1 MNIEKSVKQIPYPT
15 KFNYG
20 WVSKNVAELYNNYN
34 SEIPIKYIEENRSEF
49 GELTKISL
57 DNPVRNLMWNWL
69 KFNDTSYFT
78 PAANAFKH
86 SEEEVKGTNLKPK
99 YTSHLPGTQKY
110 RDFWLEERKRCIE
123 GFEPEIDGTPC
134 GIKISGELY
143 FYWNYCRIGR
153 VATLITGETTEVV
166 DFPLPCAM
174 DYYWFMELDAREN
187 PSKYGLPI
195 SYKQSIILAKARRLG
210 FSYKNAA
217 GATYKYTFY
226 KEIKV
231 AIISQTGE
239 KGVETFE
246 KCLQNIDFLTE
257 YTEFGGPHITRVLD
271 KTAQKGVIKAG
282 TKDKKGNEK
291 GRKSMIYTISLHNR
305 PDKASGAGCVRTIF
319 EEAGM
324 IQNLAK
330 AWTFTEPTLRSGK
343 IYKGIAIIF
352 GTGGDMVDAKGNAG
366 ASRDFA
372 EMFYNPKAY
381 KLASYKNIYEI
392 GPDSGECGL
401 FFNIT
406 WFREGS
412 TFIDTNGETHE
423 ALDKNGNIKP
433 WVAEIDL
440 NQERKLQANKDK
452 DAYETEITQY
462 CKTPREAFL
471 ITSGNTFPTADI
483 EARLD
488 RLLTTDDLRYLSTIG
503 SISES
508 NGECEFRPDIER
520 KYKAIDRFP
529 HAHNIKNREGALVIY
544 EQPRK
549 LHGAIPYGAYIVSV
563 DPIGEDSNGGES
575 LIAVYVLKTGKYPL
589 EIGYDEVVAQ
599 YVGRPAIDPIAAQ
612 NNIVYKL
619 AKYYNALVTH
629 ENDRS
634 GSEIRT
640 YFLEKN
646 AFEHLLKPPS
656 DIVEQAIPNSKTN
669 LRKTG
674 HSMSSER
681 MKELGEMY
689 VNRWLKKSRG
699 ADESGRIIT
708 NLDLIR
714 DVALLQELQNY
725 NRYGN
730 FDRVMAFMGA
740 ILQMR
745 QLESNEIRDSK
756 NAAEAMNY
764 FDAHLTRFA
773 TKKDKQSLTDE
784 LSGMTDSRKHL
795 YN

>member
-1 MNIEKSVKQIPYPT
+1 
-15 KFNYG
+15 
-20 WVSKNVAELYNNYN
+20 
-34 SEIPIKYIEENRSEF
+34 
-49 GELTKISL
+49 
-57 DNPVRNLMWNWL
+57 
-69 KFNDTSYFT
+69 
-78 PAANAFKH
+78 
-86 SEEEVKGTNLKPK
+86 
-99 YTSHLPGTQKY
+99 
-110 RDFWLEERKRCIE
+110 
-123 GFEPEIDGTPC
+123 
-134 GIKISGELY
+134 
-143 FYWNYCRIGR
+143 
-153 VATLITGETTEVV
+153 
-166 DFPLPCAM
+166 
-174 DYYWFMELDAREN
+174 
-187 PSKYGLPI
+187 
-195 SYKQSIILAKARRLG
+195 
-210 FSYKNAA
+210 
-217 GATYKYTFY
+217 
-226 KEIKV
+226 
-231 AIISQTGE
+231 
-239 KGVETFE
+239 
-246 KCLQNIDFLTE
+246 
-257 YTEFGGPHITRVLD
+257 LD

-305 PDKASGAGCVRTIF
+305 PDKASGAGCVRVIF

-324 IQNLAK
+324 IHNLAK

-372 EMFYNPKAY
+372 EMFYNPRAY
-381 KLASYKNIYEI
+381 KLAAYKNIYEI
-392 GPDSGECGL
+392 GPDAGECGL

-412 TFIDTNGETHE
+412 TFVAPDGTLHE
-423 ALDKNGNIKP
+423 ALDKQGNIKP

-440 NQERKLQANKDK
+440 NQERKIQADKDK

-488 RLLTTDDLRYLSTIG
+488 RLLTTDDLRYLSTVGNIA
-503 SISES
+503 ES
-508 NGECEFRPDIER
+508 NGDYVFRPDIER
-520 KYKAIDRFP
+520 KLKPIDRFP
-529 HAHNIKNREGALVIY
+529 HPHNIKNREGALVIY

-549 LHGAIPYGAYIVSV
+549 IHGAIPYGAYIVSV

-599 YVGRPAIDPIAAQ
+599 YVGRPSVDPIAFQ
-612 NNIVYKL
+612 NEIVLKL

-646 AFEHLLKPPS
+646 AFEYLLKPPS

-689 VNRWLKKSRG
+689 VNRWLKRDRG
-699 ADESGRIIT
+699 VDEFGRVIK

-740 ILQMR
+740 VLQMR

-756 NAAEAMNY
+756 NAAQAMSY
-764 FDAHLTRFA
+764 FDAHLTKFA
-773 TKKDKQSLTDE
+773 TKKEKQSITDE

-795 YN
+795 Y